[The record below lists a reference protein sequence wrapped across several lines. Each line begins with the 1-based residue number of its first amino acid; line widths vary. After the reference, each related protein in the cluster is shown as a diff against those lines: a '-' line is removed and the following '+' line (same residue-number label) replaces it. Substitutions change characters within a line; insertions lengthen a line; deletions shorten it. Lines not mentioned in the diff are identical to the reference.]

1 MTSWLD
7 ILKMVPPVPS
17 GLVTAY
23 VGLGS
28 NLGDRSRNLQ
38 GAIDRLGKVGIIT
51 AVSSIYQTKPWMVDG
66 YQPRYLNQ
74 VVGVNTILDP
84 LQVVTELLAI
94 ESSLGRVRE
103 EKNASRTL
111 DLDLLLHGDIV
122 LEASGVT
129 VPHPRLHERAF
140 VLVPLAEI
148 AADVVHPILD
158 RTISDL
164 ADQSDR
170 SGISGIA

>member
-1 MTSWLD
+1 
-7 ILKMVPPVPS
+7 MVPPVPS

-38 GAIDRLGKVGIIT
+38 GAIDRLGKVGVIT
-51 AVSSIYQTKPWMVDG
+51 VVSSIYQTKPWMVDG

-164 ADQSDR
+164 ADESDR

>member
-1 MTSWLD
+1 
-7 ILKMVPPVPS
+7 MVPPVPS

-23 VGLGS
+23 IGLGS

-51 AVSSIYQTKPWMVDG
+51 AVSSIYQTKPWMVES

-74 VVGVNTILDP
+74 VIAVNTILDA
-84 LQVVTELLAI
+84 LQVVSELLAI
-94 ESSLGRVRE
+94 ESSRGRVRE

-164 ADQSDR
+164 ADESDR

>member
-1 MTSWLD
+1 
-7 ILKMVPPVPS
+7 MVPPVPS
-17 GLVTAY
+17 GLITAY

-164 ADQSDR
+164 ADESDR

>member
-1 MTSWLD
+1 
-7 ILKMVPPVPS
+7 MVPPVPS

-23 VGLGS
+23 IGLGS

-74 VVGVNTILDP
+74 VVAVNTILDA

-158 RTISDL
+158 RTISNL
-164 ADQSDR
+164 ADESDR

>member
-1 MTSWLD
+1 
-7 ILKMVPPVPS
+7 MVPPVPS

-74 VVGVNTILDP
+74 VVAVNTILDA

-94 ESSLGRVRE
+94 ESSLGRVRK

-164 ADQSDR
+164 ADESDR

>member
-1 MTSWLD
+1 
-7 ILKMVPPVPS
+7 MVPPVPS

-84 LQVVTELLAI
+84 LQVVIELLAI

-164 ADQSDR
+164 ADESDR

>member
-1 MTSWLD
+1 
-7 ILKMVPPVPS
+7 MVPPVPS

-28 NLGDRSRNLQ
+28 NLGDRSRNFQ

-66 YQPRYLNQ
+66 YQPRYHNQ

-164 ADQSDR
+164 ADESDR

>member
-1 MTSWLD
+1 
-7 ILKMVPPVPS
+7 MVPPVPS

-84 LQVVTELLAI
+84 LQVVIELLAI

-164 ADQSDR
+164 ADESDC

>member
-74 VVGVNTILDP
+74 VVAVNTILDA

-164 ADQSDR
+164 ADESDR
-170 SGISGIA
+170 SGIRNIL

>member
-1 MTSWLD
+1 
-7 ILKMVPPVPS
+7 MVPPVPS

-28 NLGDRSRNLQ
+28 NLGDRYRNLQ
-38 GAIDRLGKVGIIT
+38 GAIDRLAKVGIIT

-84 LQVVTELLAI
+84 LQVVTELLAV

>member
-28 NLGDRSRNLQ
+28 NLGDRYRNLQ

-74 VVGVNTILDP
+74 VVAVNTILDA

-164 ADQSDR
+164 ADESDR

>member
-1 MTSWLD
+1 
-7 ILKMVPPVPS
+7 MVPPVPS

-74 VVGVNTILDP
+74 VVAVNTILDA

-148 AADVVHPILD
+148 AADVLHPILD

-164 ADQSDR
+164 ADESDR

>member
-1 MTSWLD
+1 
-7 ILKMVPPVPS
+7 MVPPVPS

-28 NLGDRSRNLQ
+28 NLGDRYRNLQ
-38 GAIDRLGKVGIIT
+38 GAIDRLAKVGIIT

-84 LQVVTELLAI
+84 LQVVIELLAI

-164 ADQSDR
+164 ADESDR

>member
-84 LQVVTELLAI
+84 LQVVIELLAI

>member
-1 MTSWLD
+1 
-7 ILKMVPPVPS
+7 MVPPVPS

-74 VVGVNTILDP
+74 VVAVNTILDA

-158 RTISDL
+158 RTISNL
-164 ADQSDR
+164 ADESDR

>member
-1 MTSWLD
+1 
-7 ILKMVPPVPS
+7 MVPPVPS

-74 VVGVNTILDP
+74 VVAVNTILDA

-129 VPHPRLHERAF
+129 VPHPRLHERAC

-148 AADVVHPILD
+148 AADMVHPILD

-164 ADQSDR
+164 ADESDR
-170 SGISGIA
+170 SGISSIA

>member
-17 GLVTAY
+17 GLITAY

-74 VVGVNTILDP
+74 VVAVNTILDA

-164 ADQSDR
+164 ADESDR

>member
-1 MTSWLD
+1 
-7 ILKMVPPVPS
+7 MVPPVPS

-23 VGLGS
+23 IGLGS

-51 AVSSIYQTKPWMVDG
+51 AVSSIYQTKPWMVES

-74 VVGVNTILDP
+74 VVAVNTILDA

-164 ADQSDR
+164 ADKSDR